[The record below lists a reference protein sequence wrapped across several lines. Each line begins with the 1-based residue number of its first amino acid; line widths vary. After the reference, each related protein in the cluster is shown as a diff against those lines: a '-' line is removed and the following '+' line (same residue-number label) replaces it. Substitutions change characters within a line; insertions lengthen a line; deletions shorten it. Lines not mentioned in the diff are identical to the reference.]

1 MSYSPSEVVVF
12 RVIGE
17 RADDPRHLLL
27 ASPDGCWYDYDIDH
41 GTVVPVAPADSW
53 NIDMQ
58 DGTEVHLWTASPRI
72 VA

>member
-1 MSYSPSEVVVF
+1 MSNTSSDVVVF

-27 ASPDGCWYDYDIDH
+27 ASPDNCWYDYDIDR
-41 GTVVPVAPADSW
+41 GTVAPVNPADSW
-53 NIDMQ
+53 TIDMQ
-58 DGTEVHLWTASPRI
+58 DGTEVRLWTASPLI